1 MKDKQNL
8 GHKSPSKIF
17 TLKLLPSLIDT
28 ALVPK
33 TFVHGKQ
40 EEPASGKD
48 VAPRKRMGCF

>member
-1 MKDKQNL
+1 MKDKQSL

-17 TLKLLPSLIDT
+17 TLNLPSFIDT